1 MFKIGNC
8 NHVLLTTAIENLQCA
23 RETEVKGQ
31 VKLMLTDKDGEDIV
45 ATRSLVSSQKVN
57 LHNLGLCN

>member
-1 MFKIGNC
+1 MFNTENC
-8 NHVLLTTAIENLQCA
+8 NHVLLTIVIENLQCA

-45 ATRSLVSSQKVN
+45 ATRSLVSSQKVH
-57 LHNLGLCN
+57 LYT